1 MAVSM
6 VLDSWAP
13 LASVLALTDLATV
26 DSLTIMVSIPP
37 VFMDAGSIAVV
48 GTVVVGTVVVVADT
62 AELKAA
68 FALVHE
74 YPSRC
79 VLPFVA
85 RFI

>member
-1 MAVSM
+1 M
-6 VLDSWAP
+6 
-13 LASVLALTDLATV
+13 
-26 DSLTIMVSIPP
+26 
-37 VFMDAGSIAVV
+37 AVV